1 MLNECFEVGENS
13 NEVSHRDDIVCLS
26 RHQRSFDSSQQ
37 EGIKI
42 MSRQKDYLGESL
54 GPPYLTETKV
64 GHNSLLL
71 SPELHSTFWKT

>member
-1 MLNECFEVGENS
+1 
-13 NEVSHRDDIVCLS
+13 
-26 RHQRSFDSSQQ
+26 
-37 EGIKI
+37 